1 MVLSKEFKNNALPDA
16 IDELRLRN
24 GHCDVQDGCRY
35 PALRKRITFKRT
47 ESRERNEILLLK

>member
-24 GHCDVQDGCRY
+24 GHCDIQDGCRY
-35 PALRKRITFKRT
+35 PALRKKIT
-47 ESRERNEILLLK
+47 LKGLSSEMELNFFLQK